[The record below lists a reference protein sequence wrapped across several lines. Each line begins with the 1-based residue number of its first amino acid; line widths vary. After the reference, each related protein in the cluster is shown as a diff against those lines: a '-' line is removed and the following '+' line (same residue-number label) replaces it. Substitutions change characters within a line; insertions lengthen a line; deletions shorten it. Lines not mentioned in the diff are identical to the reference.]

1 MNLIYQSSILSFMS
15 DWTTKFLIS
24 LAVLLSIPLLSSA
37 QLGGEN
43 SFEFLNL
50 ATNARTVA
58 LGGVNVSSG
67 RDDLNMFASN
77 PALLSDS
84 TERFFSF
91 SYHSYYAGIGN
102 TSLAYVH
109 NFKKYGTWGF
119 SMQYLNY
126 GKFDS
131 FDASGNSLG
140 DFSAKDYAF
149 AITHSK
155 KMGVYTLGMTAKFV
169 GSSID
174 VYNSSAILFDIGGTF
189 KHPTKDLTV
198 AMVFKNLGIGLGKF
212 TPNSEFN
219 MPFDLTLGASFKPE
233 KMPFRFSLTA
243 HNLNR
248 KNIAFNDPRVPD
260 NLVNGVG
267 VEEEISGTDRFSRHF
282 VIGGEFVL
290 NKNLNLRFGYNFLRR
305 KELSIETR
313 TAMVGFSFGLMVRVK
328 AFEFAYSRSL
338 QHISGG
344 TNNITL
350 ILDTRKLVGN
360 KKVIN

>member
-1 MNLIYQSSILSFMS
+1 MNKKQQIVSLLCVLVFSPLVSF
-15 DWTTKFLIS
+15 
-24 LAVLLSIPLLSSA
+24 A
-37 QLGGEN
+37 QLGGED
-43 SFEFLNL
+43 SFEFLKL

-67 RDDLNMFASN
+67 DADVNMFTSN
-77 PALLSDS
+77 PALLTDE
-84 TERFFSF
+84 TDRFFSF
-91 SYHSYYAGIGN
+91 AYHAYYAGIGN
-102 TSLAYVH
+102 SSLAYVH
-109 NFKKYGTWGF
+109 DFEKYGTWGF

-155 KMGVYTLGMTAKFV
+155 ELGVYTLGLTAKFV
-169 GSSID
+169 GSSIGS
-174 VYNSSAILFDIGGTF
+174 YNASAVFFDIGGTF
-189 KHPTKDLTV
+189 KHPSKDFTAAL
-198 AMVFKNLGIGLGKF
+198 VFKNLGFSLGNF
-212 TPNSEFN
+212 MPNSEFN

-233 KMPFRFSLTA
+233 NMPFRFSLTA

-260 NLVNGVG
+260 NLVNGKP
-267 VEEEISGTDRFSRHF
+267 VEEDISGTDRFSRHF

-305 KELSIETR
+305 KELSVETR

-338 QHISGG
+338 QHLTGG

-350 ILDTRKLVGN
+350 ILDTRKLLKG
-360 KKVIN
+360 KKVVN

>member
-1 MNLIYQSSILSFMS
+1 MYKKQQVLS
-15 DWTTKFLIS
+15 L
-24 LAVLLSIPLLSSA
+24 LCVLLFSPLLTFG
-37 QLGGEN
+37 QLGGED
-43 SFEFLNL
+43 SFEFLKL
-50 ATNARTVA
+50 ATNARTVG
-58 LGGVNVSSG
+58 LGGINISSG
-67 RDDLNMFASN
+67 KEDVNMFGSN

-84 TERFFSF
+84 TDRFFSF
-91 SYHSYYAGIGN
+91 AYHDYYAGIGN
-102 TSLAYVH
+102 SSLAYVH
-109 NFKKYGTWGF
+109 DFKKYGTWGF

-140 DFSAKDYAF
+140 DFSANDYAF

-155 KMGVYTLGMTAKFV
+155 KLGIYTLGMTAKFV
-169 GSSID
+169 GSSIGA
-174 VYNSSAILFDIGGTF
+174 YNASGVFFDIGGTF
-189 KHPTKDLTV
+189 NHPTKDLTV
-198 AMVFKNLGIGLGKF
+198 AMVFKNLGFSLGEF
-212 TPNSEFN
+212 TPNSEFS
-219 MPFDLTLGASFKPE
+219 MPFDLVLGASFKPAN
-233 KMPFRFSLTA
+233 MPFRFSLTA

-248 KNIAFNDPRVPD
+248 KNTAFNDPRVPD

-267 VEEEISGTDRFSRHF
+267 VEEEISGTDKFSRHF

-305 KELSIETR
+305 KELSIEAR

-338 QHISGG
+338 QHLAGG

-350 ILDTRKLVGN
+350 ILDTRKLLGN
-360 KKVIN
+360 KKVVE